1 MGELKLFSCYIL
13 KLFSS
18 LALITKK
25 PISLIIAAPVVTT
38 AIIIDLRGILDI
50 LLWTFAGDFVS
61 GVYAS
66 YIETKVTYKKIK
78 KSPAVGFWRKLLY
91 KLEILRETIS
101 SEKLRKSF
109 VKALVYMAV
118 IFFSFKLEQIFA
130 FKTFKMSAVSE
141 RDFTVTTIVISIAI
155 FIEAYS
161 IFFENLPRAG
171 FDIGA
176 AFSKSVR
183 GVKKVKKEVQED

>member
-1 MGELKLFSCYIL
+1 MGELKLLSCYIF

-25 PISLIIAAPVVTT
+25 PISLIIAAPVIAT
-38 AIIIDLRGILDI
+38 AIVIDLKSILDI
-50 LLWTFAGDFVS
+50 LLWTFAGDFFT

-66 YIETKVTYKKIK
+66 YIETKAKYKKISKTDKLSFWK
-78 KSPAVGFWRKLLY
+78 KVLY
-91 KLEILRETIS
+91 KLEVLRETIS

-109 VKALVYMAV
+109 VKALVYLGV

-130 FKTFKMSAVSE
+130 FKTFKVGAISE

-176 AFSKSVR
+176 AFSRSVQ
-183 GVKKVKKEVQED
+183 GVKKVKKNVEKE